1 MAEIPNF
8 ALLETTNFL
17 RHPNHSLSLILLSP
31 QPLAPDRKHSALGV
45 VTLKIKKN
53 PGRNQQNGA
62 LNVDD
67 KYKDSHVRRRRRR
80 SSRTRERCCRKCPF
94 AGRKKAK
101 LRRNHLETTHGVSHC
116 IRLTSSGEYFIK
128 VYQRLLEGGESK
140 KKKKLRTEAPE
151 ETRPVEK
158 CDQTS
163 KSRHIPGRRQEN
175 CGGKY
180 QHHNG
185 KVKMLERHFSFRG
198 WSLVCLCVS
207 VYVRTLK
214 GNVSPSRRKGKQR
227 NKARKSL
234 VAKVKRFHVKKV
246 KHFHCLIMA
255 RESSI
260 ISFLV
265 LFIAVLILH
274 FWRGFNLSEIS
285 IYLGF
290 ELNCNLT

>member
-1 MAEIPNF
+1 MLMTNIKTLTFVVVAVVRHEHEKD
-8 ALLETTNFL
+8 AAGSVLLQDE
-17 RHPNHSLSLILLSP
+17 
-31 QPLAPDRKHSALGV
+31 
-45 VTLKIKKN
+45 KK
-53 PGRNQQNGA
+53 
-62 LNVDD
+62 
-67 KYKDSHVRRRRRR
+67 
-80 SSRTRERCCRKCPF
+80 T
-94 AGRKKAK
+94 K

-198 WSLVCLCVS
+198 WSLVCLCV
-207 VYVRTLK
+207 
-214 GNVSPSRRKGKQR
+214 
-227 NKARKSL
+227 
-234 VAKVKRFHVKKV
+234 
-246 KHFHCLIMA
+246 
-255 RESSI
+255 
-260 ISFLV
+260 
-265 LFIAVLILH
+265 
-274 FWRGFNLSEIS
+274 
-285 IYLGF
+285 
-290 ELNCNLT
+290 